1 MASLVM
7 KNGTVTDSSS
17 IETGLSSI
25 TQVVLYRNTVD
36 SAGLI
41 LGQYNVDLGTL
52 YSFHSSYS
60 SSSGSILTSTTAPSI
75 DGGTFTWNGSGNHAM
90 AEGVEYIWIA
100 IGEE

>member
-1 MASLVM
+1 MAILVM

-25 TQVVLYRNTVD
+25 TQVVLYRSTV
-36 SAGLI
+36 SSKGLI
-41 LGQYNVDLGTL
+41 LGHYNVDLGTFGS
-52 YSFHSSYS
+52 YHSSYS
-60 SSSGSILTSTTAPSI
+60 SNSGNIAVTATAPTI
-75 DGGTFTWNGSGNHAM
+75 DGGAFTWNGSGNAAM